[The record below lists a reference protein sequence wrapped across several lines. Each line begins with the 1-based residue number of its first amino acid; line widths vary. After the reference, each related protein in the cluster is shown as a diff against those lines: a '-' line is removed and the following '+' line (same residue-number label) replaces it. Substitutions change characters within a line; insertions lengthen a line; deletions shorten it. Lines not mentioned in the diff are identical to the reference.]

1 MLVHQ
6 ICQPQKQGETQLGY
20 IQHDV
25 LFYITLAY

>member
-6 ICQPQKQGETQLGY
+6 IRQPPNQGETQLGY
-20 IQHDV
+20 VQHDV